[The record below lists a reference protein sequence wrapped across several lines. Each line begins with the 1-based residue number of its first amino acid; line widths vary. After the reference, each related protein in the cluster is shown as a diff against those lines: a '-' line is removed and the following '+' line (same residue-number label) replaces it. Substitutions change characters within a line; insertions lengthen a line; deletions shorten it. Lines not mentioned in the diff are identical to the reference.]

1 LLIKCLWNKFPK
13 KLLNI
18 YDSCDLLLRLKEF
31 VDRQRR
37 FLFLIL
43 SLIWGIEMARILIVD
58 DAKFMR
64 TLVKDALVPKG
75 HEIVGEAENGNIA
88 IEMYKKF
95 KPDLVTMDITMRE
108 KDGIQAAEEI
118 LQMDS
123 SAKIIMV
130 TALGQENLLTK
141 AIKLGVKDFVVK
153 PFPPER
159 LQKAAEKALNG

>member
-1 LLIKCLWNKFPK
+1 MYVGNTRIW
-13 KLLNI
+13 
-18 YDSCDLLLRLKEF
+18 
-31 VDRQRR
+31 RR
-37 FLFLIL
+37 T
-43 SLIWGIEMARILIVD
+43 MARILIVD

-64 TLVKDALVPKG
+64 TLVRDALLPKG
-75 HEIVGEAENGNIA
+75 HEIVGEAENGNVA
-88 IEMYKKF
+88 VEMYKRL

-159 LQKAAEKALNG
+159 LQKAAEKALSS